1 MIEREAELATID
13 ALIAS
18 GAGALLLEGEAGIG
32 KTLLLAE
39 ARSRAADAGA
49 RVLHAVADATEARFS
64 AGARVLLAR
73 ASGRGFGGRALEQ
86 GLADPSADE
95 VVHAL
100 FWLVA
105 DLAGEG
111 PLALAFDDA
120 QWAEP
125 SATPSAINT
134 ARPGIGRPLDPTM
147 TARGGRRSGRASYR
161 RLQSLCSAYFDWA
174 LAGRWQTQIF
184 PTLLL
189 GRPQTLL
196 QRSRGTLD
204 VSRRGSVP
212 SDLTKTK

>member
-49 RVLHAVADATEARFS
+49 RVLHAVADATEARIPL

-73 ASGRGFGGRALEQ
+73 AGGRGLGGRALEQ

-120 QWAEP
+120 QWADP
-125 SATPSAINT
+125 LTVALLADARSARRRPAAAA
-134 ARPGIGRPLDPTM
+134 ARRRPAGD
-147 TARGGRRSGRASYR
+147 ASGRRAGIRPRRAG
-161 RLQSLCSAYFDWA
+161 AA
-174 LAGRWQTQIF
+174 VG
-184 PTLLL
+184 
-189 GRPQTLL
+189 
-196 QRSRGTLD
+196 
-204 VSRRGSVP
+204 
-212 SDLTKTK
+212 